1 MNTFE
6 SRASRFDKEPNRLL
20 RNENS
25 KNLKRLK
32 ILTVIYKQLK
42 KQLRNLRNYKVYSTE
57 RQRNGKYEREV
68 KRHRG

>member
-6 SRASRFDKEPNRLL
+6 SRANRFDKEPNRLL

-32 ILTVIYKQLK
+32 ILTVFIKTAEETTKELK
-42 KQLRNLRNYKVYSTE
+42 KLQ
-57 RQRNGKYEREV
+57 GI
-68 KRHRG
+68 